1 MRRPPL
7 HLAAL
12 LFAVSLLPA
21 CSMQPVVEA
30 DYNPGV
36 YAVEGQYI
44 WDSWIVEDEGTLHR
58 YALSAPTEGYGPN
71 DRHQHAFVRHA
82 ISKDG
87 GRSWEDLG
95 PAIEPQPKGTWPDHV
110 IWTSS
115 VMLRKDPKGRKEFL
129 MFITGRSG
137 GNEDWTQQIGL
148 ARSRDGHNYSV
159 PEVILSPEESHGYD
173 ITDGDGI
180 IMAWRDPFV
189 IQDPKDSR
197 WHMLFSA
204 KSKDECGIIR
214 PTVGHAVAEDESLTR
229 WRLEPPMELPQ
240 YYRQVE
246 VPYMLH
252 RGDNYYLF
260 VSTQANPRMQENAG
274 KEAAFRGYVSENI
287 DGPWELIYQDTDRVY
302 GHKIYAPTLFE
313 KARGSGDYGAVTFF
327 SEDTGCPITGT
338 PIVDID
344 WDTEGLPRFEFDRD
358 LGPCLIQS
366 PASTGARQ

>member
-1 MRRPPL
+1 MRRPL
-7 HLAAL
+7 YRLTAL
-12 LFAVSLLPA
+12 LFAALLLPA
-21 CSMQPVVEA
+21 CSTQPMVEA
-30 DYNPGV
+30 DYPPGV
-36 YAVEGQYI
+36 YAVAGQYI

-58 YALSAPTEGYGPN
+58 YALSAPSQGYGPN

-82 ISKDG
+82 TSKDG
-87 GRSWEDLG
+87 GRSWVDLG

-115 VMLRKDPKGRKEFL
+115 VMLRKDAQGETEFL

-137 GNEDWTQQIGL
+137 GDEDWTQQIGL
-148 ARSRDGHNYSV
+148 ARSTDGQNFSV
-159 PEVILSPEESHGYD
+159 PEVILSPEEIQGYD

-189 IQDPKDSR
+189 IRDPKDNR

-204 KSKDECGIIR
+204 KSKDKCGVIR
-214 PTVGHAVAEDESLTR
+214 PTVGHAVAKDESLTR

-246 VPYMLH
+246 VPYMLI
-252 RGDNYYLF
+252 RDGNYYLF
-260 VSTQANPRMQENAG
+260 VSTQANPRMEENAG
-274 KEAAFRGYVSENI
+274 KEAAFRGYVGENI
-287 DGPWELIYQDTDRVY
+287 DGPWKLIYEDTDRVY

-344 WDTEGLPRFEFDRD
+344 WDAQGRPRFEFDQD
-358 LGPCLIQS
+358 LGPCLIQGS
-366 PASTGARQ
+366 ASAEARP